1 MFSTKSP
8 TMSLSAALRVAGY
21 AALLLSVVSLGV
33 GCKRKITAPP
43 PEPVTPEQLKEL
55 IARVSGPKKNIG
67 FIKDVRVQA
76 ANRLKDLGPQAKEA
90 IPALE
95 KLAKDKD
102 PEVKKVAE
110 EALAKIKGS

>member
-1 MFSTKSP
+1 MSSTKP
-8 TMSLSAALRVAGY
+8 FAVSLRAAGCV
-21 AALLLSVVSLGV
+21 ALLLTVVFVG
-33 GCKRKITAPP
+33 GCKRKIVAPP
-43 PEPVTPEQLKEL
+43 VSPATPEDIKLLTSQV
-55 IARVSGPKKNIG
+55 AGPKKRVS
-67 FIKDVRVQA
+67 FIPDIRVTA
-76 ANRLKDLGPQAKEA
+76 ANRLKEIGPAAKEA